1 MLWQVYRRKGVAF
14 VSQLMTCIVAAVL
27 SGLMLTYAWSA
38 SPRLAF
44 ALAILLFGAGLFQL
58 TRWKTSLGRAA
69 SIGVLFGL
77 LVSSTT
83 ALYGIVVRSF
93 PVLSELLSYGP
104 EDFTD
109 AQAKNYFDQQQQTL
123 VALVHLISQCEG
135 LGTTSIYPDGHVFAT
150 VSDAVKCPSTQEIS
164 ALLKFANILW
174 VLASGNRPTA
184 DKVLSLLCSSCP
196 LVALWATEAVV
207 RSIIFRR
214 WKRIHS
220 AIQFRSKARR
230 VIGSIAGCNSNDALT
245 YPIGRVKES
254 AQCTQNQA
262 KKAPPP
268 LRTRRI
274 GATFPTSGCPM
285 RR

>member
-174 VLASGNRPTA
+174 VLASGNRPYGGEGPFSA
-184 DKVLSLLCSSCP
+184 MFVLSSRGIVGHGSG
-196 LVALWATEAVV
+196 
-207 RSIIFRR
+207 
-214 WKRIHS
+214 S
-220 AIQFRSKARR
+220 AIYYFPALEKNPFGDSVPLEGTPGHWFYRR
-230 VIGSIAGCNSNDALT
+230 L
-245 YPIGRVKES
+245 
-254 AQCTQNQA
+254 
-262 KKAPPP
+262 
-268 LRTRRI
+268 
-274 GATFPTSGCPM
+274 
-285 RR
+285 